1 MCVAI
6 PLSTSHAPGC
16 EAAPTCHSWQK
27 KVPFFFFTVPVIGFQ
42 ASICAVVYMPGVDL
56 PSNEWLAATRRSQ
69 HPMIG
74 KTSRSRN
81 AQPWP
86 VDETTVPSLMIRPPE
101 DARCESVHQRVSLFA
116 RLRSASESVSPH
128 TISHRRRRWDTVQR
142 PTPRERRVDLL
153 SS

>member
-1 MCVAI
+1 
-6 PLSTSHAPGC
+6 
-16 EAAPTCHSWQK
+16 
-27 KVPFFFFTVPVIGFQ
+27 
-42 ASICAVVYMPGVDL
+42 
-56 PSNEWLAATRRSQ
+56 
-69 HPMIG
+69 MIG